1 MEMILLARISQIVLV
16 VFSGSSFEVF
26 IGVKILTVV
35 LVFKVLVW
43 RFLKSVSKTS
53 TFENQTSSLTYFSNT
68 TELNSAAKLNYCYV
82 KRISFNSHVICLV
95 YDKPVSGG
103 CAILCSR

>member
-1 MEMILLARISQIVLV
+1 MEIILLARISQIVLI

-35 LVFKVLVW
+35 LVFKVLVFG

-53 TFENQTSSLTYFSNT
+53 TFENQTSSLT
-68 TELNSAAKLNYCYV
+68 L
-82 KRISFNSHVICLV
+82 
-95 YDKPVSGG
+95 
-103 CAILCSR
+103 ILYR